1 MRKPHTA
8 ARNEPWT
15 MDQRQNYL
23 NSHNSEV
30 IVFMKAIYGMECV
43 ACVIISY
50 VGIQQC
56 LPRVRVK
63 YEMGHG
69 NWEI

>member
-1 MRKPHTA
+1 
-8 ARNEPWT
+8 

-23 NSHNSEV
+23 NFHNNEV

-56 LPRVRVK
+56 
-63 YEMGHG
+63 
-69 NWEI
+69 

>member
-1 MRKPHTA
+1 MAIALQLIGVRKQHTA

-23 NSHNSEV
+23 NSHNNEV
-30 IVFMKAIYGMECV
+30 TVFMEAIYGMECV

-50 VGIQQC
+50 EGIQQC
-56 LPRVRVK
+56 LSRVRV
-63 YEMGHG
+63 
-69 NWEI
+69 